1 MCITVT
7 LEDGTQFGVA
17 MCNIE
22 GGLK

>member
-22 GGLK
+22 GKR